1 MGGNAF
7 RNVGRVQREDIPA
20 TLDHVIQTLQ
30 FPNFTP
36 EYVAWAL
43 MGSTGKKA
51 SSGDIDIA
59 MNTYRARFVG
69 EPERVVF
76 NKYELLAR
84 LEQVLPKERIN
95 TTTFRMGNL
104 MTAWPI
110 AGDPNK
116 GLVQV
121 DFVFGKADW
130 LLFTHYS
137 PAEGESRFKGVFLQ
151 QGLGIWA
158 KMHKDFEQVDPTRT
172 EQDLVSPLRVARV
185 GLHLSL
191 ELGLFRSWKAEV
203 VREQGPR
210 QVEPGY
216 LETKFPL
223 ADRYPRIGWIDD
235 PQSVLDILLGP
246 GFTPEHVNTFEKFV
260 AWINT
265 YRPDQAETFKERFL
279 NNLSRHNGM
288 LGEVTLEEMAADP
301 VWDLHK

>member
-7 RNVGRVQREDIPA
+7 KNVVRINREDIPA
-20 TLDHVIQTLQ
+20 TLDHVINTLQ
-30 FPNFTP
+30 FPNLTP
-36 EYVAWAL
+36 EYVSWAL

-59 MNTYRARFVG
+59 MNTYKARFVG
-69 EPERVVF
+69 ETERVTF
-76 NKYELLAR
+76 NKHALLER
-84 LEQVLPKERIN
+84 LEQVLPKTQIN
-95 TTTFRMGNL
+95 STTIRMGNL
-104 MTAWPI
+104 MSAWPI
-110 AGDPNK
+110 AGDPAK

-121 DFVFGKADW
+121 DFVFGKAEW

-172 EQDLVSPLRVARV
+172 EQDGISPLRVARC

-203 VREQGPR
+203 IRDQGPR

-216 LETKFPL
+216 LETKFP
-223 ADRYPRIGWIDD
+223 AAHRYPRIGWIDD
-235 PQSVLDILLGP
+235 PQSVLNILLGP
-246 GFTPEHVNTFEKFV
+246 GVTQEHVNTFEKFV
-260 AWINT
+260 QWIQENQ
-265 YRPDQAETFKERFL
+265 PEHLQVFKERFL

-288 LGEVTLEEMAADP
+288 LGEVSLEEMAADP
-301 VWDLHK
+301 VWNFHK